1 VSATFSR
8 MGRSYCEQRS
18 LIRQTNSQ
26 QPIIEDWT
34 FGGGTAMMLQINHRE
49 SHDVDIFLSDAQQ
62 LPFLDPQK
70 HDFDFEIQPTAY
82 EGDGA
87 RSPEIGI

>member
-1 VSATFSR
+1 VSAQHSQSDWARLFRIASA
-8 MGRSYCEQRS
+8 
-18 LIRQTNSQ
+18 LIRQVNSERS
-26 QPIIEDWT
+26 IIDHWT

-49 SHDVDIFLSDAQQ
+49 SRDVDIFLSDPQL

-70 HDFDFEIQPTAY
+70 HDFEFEIRPAAS

-87 RSPEIGI
+87 SREK